1 MIIYTPL
8 SETDVF
14 PLEQDEQLQNR
25 HFISYEGKMMYVKKT
40 TDGQYQL
47 LQLMSTDPQD
57 YLNAKYT
64 PGSILSKN
72 NAYEI

>member
-14 PLEQDEQLQNR
+14 PTSENEQMSNR
-25 HFISYEGKMMYVKKT
+25 HLISYQGKMMYVEQLD
-40 TDGQYQL
+40 DGSYQL

-57 YLNAKYT
+57 YLNEQYS
-64 PGSILSKN
+64 PGTIIS
-72 NAYEI
+72 

>member
-14 PLEQDEQLQNR
+14 PQQQDDQTSKR
-25 HFISYEGKMMYVKKT
+25 HIISHEGKMMYVEQT
-40 TDGQYQL
+40 EDGTYQL

-57 YLNAKYT
+57 YLNTNYA
-64 PGSILSKN
+64 PGTIIS
-72 NAYEI
+72 